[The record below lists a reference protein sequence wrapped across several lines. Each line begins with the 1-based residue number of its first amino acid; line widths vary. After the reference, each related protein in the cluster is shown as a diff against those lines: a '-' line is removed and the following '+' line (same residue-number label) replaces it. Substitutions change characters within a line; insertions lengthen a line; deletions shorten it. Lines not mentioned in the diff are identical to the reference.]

1 MAKLQKIIW
10 YLQVVF
16 KLGIA
21 DVLYVF
27 WYRISLKTG
36 WHKKKFPSEN
46 VQYHENF
53 FSPVETRKDFSA
65 ELKKGILTAADELVA
80 GKIKYYSYH
89 SMPVGNVPNWFLN
102 PFNGVEFANTNYHWT
117 ELPDFGNTVGD
128 IKNIWEASRFGWAT
142 VLARAYAVSGN
153 DVYLDTLNKWIKD
166 WTEKNPLNIGPNWKC
181 GQESSIRL
189 LNVLMASVILQQED
203 KPSASL
209 IRFTEAHIKRIEP
222 NIRYAIAQRNNH
234 ATSELAALFIAFGW
248 LDKFSPGKYK
258 TKANQ
263 YGQQLE
269 KIVGELLYPDGSFS
283 QHSITYHRLYLDTMS
298 QVMWWNKKLNTV
310 SFSNSFVQK
319 VISSIHWLYA
329 MVDEQSGDCP
339 NLGANDGALLMNY
352 HSLDYRNFKP
362 SLQLA
367 AALYQQQYFF
377 DDTAE
382 SEPLYWLN
390 IDTPGLKKISFE
402 KKTHLY
408 QNGYCV
414 MQNNQ
419 SWAMLRFPF
428 YKFRPAHNDVLHF
441 DLWHKGKN
449 LLMDSGSFSYNP
461 GKNYTGP
468 DLKSVHAHN
477 TVSFDGKE
485 QMPRLSRFLL
495 AKWIQP
501 SFVSD
506 IKQNEWSAAYTD
518 YRGNSHTRKVKWQ
531 NDEWVITDECKGP
544 AASVTINFNFDDNT
558 ACIDKEKAVVN
569 FSWGS
574 LSFPKDAT
582 VTIEEHFISKYYW
595 QKQPVKKLTIQTTNN
610 SVSVV
615 RISIR

>member
-1 MAKLQKIIW
+1 MGKLQKIIW

-36 WHKKKFPSEN
+36 LHKKKFPSGVIE
-46 VQYHENF
+46 YDENF
-53 FSPVETRKDFSA
+53 FSATGPRNDFPEELRK
-65 ELKKGILTAADELVA
+65 EIITAADELLT

-102 PFNGVEFANTNYHWT
+102 PFNGVEFSNAKYHWT

-128 IKNIWEASRFGWAT
+128 IKNIWEASRFSWAT
-142 VLARAYAVSGN
+142 TLARAYAVSGN
-153 DVYLDTLNKWIKD
+153 VVYLDTLNKWIQD

-181 GQESSIRL
+181 GQETSIRL
-189 LNVLMASVILQQED
+189 LNVLMAAVILQQEE
-203 KPSASL
+203 KPTASL
-209 IRFTEAHIKRIEP
+209 IKFTEAHIKRIEP

-234 ATSELAALFIAFGW
+234 ATSELAALYIAFSF
-248 LDKFSPGKYK
+248 LDKFSGQYKSKARKY
-258 TKANQ
+258 Q
-263 YGQQLE
+263 QQLE
-269 KIVGELLYPDGSFS
+269 KIVDELVYPDGSFS

-298 QVMWWNKKLNTV
+298 AVMWWSKKLNTA
-310 SFSNSFVQK
+310 SFSSSFVQK
-319 VISSIHWLYA
+319 VASSIEWLYA
-329 MVDEQSGDCP
+329 MLDEQSSDCP

-367 AALYQQQYFF
+367 KSLYQQQYLF
-377 DDTAE
+377 DDAAVN
-382 SEPLYWLN
+382 EPLYWLGIEKSN
-390 IDTPGLKKISFE
+390 LQKISFE
-402 KKTHLY
+402 KKTQLFK
-408 QNGYCV
+408 NGYCV
-414 MQNNQ
+414 IQSDR

-428 YKFRPAHNDVLHF
+428 YKFRPAHNDVMHF
-441 DLWHKGKN
+441 DLWYKGKN
-449 LLMDSGSFSYNP
+449 LLMDSGSYSYNA

-495 AKWIQP
+495 AKWILP

-518 YRGNSHTRKVKWQ
+518 YRGNSHARKVQWQ
-531 NDEWVITDECKGP
+531 NDEWIITDECKGP
-544 AASVTINFNFDDNT
+544 AASVSINFNFDDDT
-558 ACIDKEKAVVN
+558 ATIDKENATVN

-574 LSFPKDAT
+574 LSFPKAT
-582 VTIEEHFISKYYW
+582 EVTITEHFISKYYW
-595 QKQPVKKLTIQTTNN
+595 QKQAVKKLTVTATNN

-615 RISIR
+615 RISLR